1 MSFQIACL
9 CEFSSTFITFKKG
22 VSSRVNW
29 FEGGV
34 HIVQLAMLNEIAR
47 LCKIFSTDYANKRF
61 LPRMIARVC
70 FQMTKLCKSLF
81 TYFAREWLFSRV
93 SSIVW
98 HQISL
103 LCKGLFTEFTIVC
116 FPLVNEFVCF
126 EVFFFFERFSA
137 VIANVWS
144 DFQLTLI
151 WERSVTHCERKQNIL
166 CWIWSSLLHWLRPTE
181 EIVWFCEKGK

>member
-1 MSFQIACL
+1 MYFQIACL
-9 CEFSSTFITFKKG
+9 CEFSSAFITFKKG
-22 VSSRVNW
+22 VSSRVNWFEGGVHIVNNVNW

-70 FQMTKLCKSLF
+70 FQMTKLCECLF

-103 LCKGLFTEFTIVC
+103 LCEWLVTEFTIVC

-144 DFQLTLI
+144 DFQ
-151 WERSVTHCERKQNIL
+151 
-166 CWIWSSLLHWLRPTE
+166 
-181 EIVWFCEKGK
+181 